1 MNPVYAGFWRRG
13 AALFIDFLILVVPQS
28 IVNVLLANSST
39 VALVINMVLGAAY
52 FAGFH
57 SSARQATP
65 GKMAFGIRVGDMT
78 GARIGI
84 GLAIARFFATWL
96 SGLVLGVGYLIAAF
110 TGKKQALHDILCKT
124 LVVNKDATAEE
135 IAENSDTMPITGGV
149 VAISLVWALVPVL
162 GIVAAVFI
170 PVYQDRAMRAQVTD
184 AIVKA
189 EPFKKE
195 VADALGS
202 RRPIPAGTRKI
213 DSPYVDSVVIEPS
226 GQVTINLSKE
236 RARGGQVFFAPLAT
250 KGGIVEW
257 RCWSDG
263 VAQSVLTA
271 ACRS

>member
-13 AALFIDFLILVVPQS
+13 AALFIDFLILVIPQS
-28 IVNVLLANSST
+28 IVNVLLAGSPT
-39 VALVINMVLGAAY
+39 VALIINMVIGGAY

-57 SSARQATP
+57 SSAKQATP
-65 GKMAFGIRVGDMT
+65 GKMAFGIKVGDPT

-84 GLAIARFFATWL
+84 GLAVARFFATWL
-96 SGLVLGVGYLIAAF
+96 SGLILGIGYVIAAF
-110 TGKKQALHDILCKT
+110 NAKKQALHDILCT
-124 LVVNKDATAEE
+124 TIVVNKAASAED
-135 IAENSDTMPITGGV
+135 IAEHSDTMPITAGV
-149 VAISLVWALVPVL
+149 VAVSLVWALVPVV

-170 PVYQDRAMRAQVTD
+170 PAYQDRLVRSQVTD

-263 VAQSVLTA
+263 VAQAVLTA
-271 ACRS
+271 ACRN

>member
-13 AALFIDFLILVVPQS
+13 AALFIDFLVLVVPQS
-28 IVNVLLANSST
+28 IVNVLLASSPT
-39 VALVINMVLGAAY
+39 VALVINMVIGAAY

-96 SGLVLGVGYLIAAF
+96 SGLILGLGYLIAAF

-124 LVVNKDATAEE
+124 IVVNKHATAEE

-162 GIVAAVFI
+162 GIIAAVFI
-170 PVYQDRAMRAQVTD
+170 PVYQDRAMRAQVTE

-271 ACRS
+271 ACRG